1 METFNSYSPAPS
13 SEPRNVTVVNATSTT
28 IHFSWQ
34 PPLTEDQNGVIT
46 GYILNVTSLVTGE
59 TEEVFTESTAYML
72 ASVNPHT
79 LYAASV
85 AAQTNAGRGPFSALI
100 SVQTLEDGM
109 LFTDIIQ
116 ATLLISS
123 IYPQNQVTHLSLSDI
138 LQLRLPLLTSPG
150 SLHQLSTIMASSG
163 STQSG

>member
-28 IHFSWQ
+28 IHFSWE

-116 ATLLISS
+116 ATLLIQLM
-123 IYPQNQVTHLSLSDI
+123 YHLSTH
-138 LQLRLPLLTSPG
+138 RTK
-150 SLHQLSTIMASSG
+150 
-163 STQSG
+163 